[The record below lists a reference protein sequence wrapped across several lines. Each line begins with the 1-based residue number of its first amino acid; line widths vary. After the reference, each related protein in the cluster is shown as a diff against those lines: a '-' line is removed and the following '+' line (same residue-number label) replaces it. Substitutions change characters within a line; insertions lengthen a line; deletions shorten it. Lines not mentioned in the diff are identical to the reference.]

1 MAAALGGPNLPFGLG
16 AMAGDF
22 CFGLGATGGGF
33 LSEYQPALK
42 SPYLINAINTMNRL
56 DMCEIKIYLCPSDCF
71 SSQVFYEEGASLA
84 ALVYGSSQPVLKS
97 LFEGHHV

>member
-33 LSEYQPALK
+33 LSEATGGEVKL
-42 SPYLINAINTMNRL
+42 
-56 DMCEIKIYLCPSDCF
+56 
-71 SSQVFYEEGASLA
+71 
-84 ALVYGSSQPVLKS
+84 
-97 LFEGHHV
+97 